1 MTAIATGAQASG
13 GRAPRRQDAR
23 SRSRPARWVALS
35 ACQAEFQHTVGWR
48 NGGGGLDRRP
58 GDRRR
63 SIRHGSGGASGL
75 LMRAR
80 DEGTYA
86 GSEH

>member
-23 SRSRPARWVALS
+23 SRTWAACWVALP
-35 ACQAEFQHTVGWR
+35 ALQQKFQHTVGWR

-58 GDRRR
+58 MTV
-63 SIRHGSGGASGL
+63 GGAVDVAAAGL
-75 LMRAR
+75 P
-80 DEGTYA
+80 
-86 GSEH
+86 